1 MNERDG
7 DIFQD
12 DYVGFYLS
20 PPESNDVYFFGVNGT
35 GAERISR
42 NDDGAWNGD
51 WQVSQ
56 IWDQDFWRVEF
67 RLPLRAFSGEGEWG
81 INFLHG
87 ARQVEPMESI
97 WGFQPAQIRPL
108 VNMHLSSDEVS
119 FALLE
124 YGDLNE
130 GVLEF

>member
-35 GAERISR
+35 GGERVSR
-42 NDDGAWNGD
+42 NDGVAWNED

-97 WGFQPAQIRPL
+97 WGFQPAQLRPL
-108 VNMHLSSDEVS
+108 VNMHLSSDEAS
-119 FALLE
+119 FALLP
-124 YGDLNE
+124 YGA
-130 GVLEF
+130 